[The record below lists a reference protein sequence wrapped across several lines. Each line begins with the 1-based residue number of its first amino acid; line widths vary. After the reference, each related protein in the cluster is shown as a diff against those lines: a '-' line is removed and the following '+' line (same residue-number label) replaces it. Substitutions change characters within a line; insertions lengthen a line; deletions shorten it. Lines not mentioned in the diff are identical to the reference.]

1 MKEVWKDI
9 EGYEGSYQV
18 SNLGRV
24 KSLGRVDSI
33 GHNKSSKILKAHP
46 NGGKY
51 LDVTLFNQNRRE
63 YFLVHRLV
71 AQAFIP
77 NPSDLPQVNHIDEDK
92 TNNCVSNLEWCTAK
106 YNLNYGNRRKSAI
119 ESMKKPIISISP
131 DGIIKQEVSATDFS
145 KRTGIDVRNVNAV
158 LKGRRNHTH
167 GYHFKYVKEH

>member
-9 EGYEGSYQV
+9 KGYEGLYQV

-24 KSLGRVDSI
+24 KSQKRIDLIGRS
-33 GHNKSSKILKAHP
+33 KSSRILKAHP

-51 LDVTLFNQNRRE
+51 LDVTLFNQKGRN

-77 NPSDLPQVNHIDEDK
+77 NPENKPQINHIDENR

-167 GYHFKYVKEH
+167 GYHFKYTKEH